1 MSILSMLFNS
11 YPMLTQS
18 MPDGLTAPVTD
29 GSGRYMEAG
38 VALKCL
44 VYPIDAD
51 PATLHLVGLRLNSGG
66 QGVSAP
72 PAAPSPVQ
80 TLLFDV
86 DNATTEEAA
95 LPAVTQEASKI
106 EPLETPTLTPLEPL
120 EAPSAGDQN
129 PSFSDVAAPDPAH
142 DEIPAVS
149 MEPYLDRAYAKLEEL
164 PWVESLTP
172 ADEEGLSPLADAY
185 AQIKNKRLVNFV
197 VRLGNPTTSNTG
209 IYSESRMGG
218 AYQCYGA
225 VVIGSDHPDSSLM
238 PDIATGPSLRARLF
252 ELEDETPV
260 FFHVMHRVEVVN
272 AIRSTELFSSFARSV
287 AAEHQDRVNN
297 RAAAAREKENDE
309 LGAILSDP
317 KMVKA
322 LFARLMENAEGN

>member
-1 MSILSMLFNS
+1 MSILSKLFNS

-18 MPDGLTAPVTD
+18 MPDGMRDPVTD

-51 PATLHLVGLRLNSGG
+51 PATLHLVGLRLNSGD
-66 QGVSAP
+66 QVVSTP

-80 TLLFDV
+80 TLLFDM
-86 DNATTEEAA
+86 DNSPIAEAA
-95 LPAVTQEASKI
+95 LPPTTQAPSKI
-106 EPLETPTLTPLEPL
+106 EPLETPTLTPMEPL
-120 EAPSAGDQN
+120 EIPPAVDQSS
-129 PSFSDVAAPDPAH
+129 SFSDVTAPDPAQ

-149 MEPYLDRAYAKLEEL
+149 MDPYLAQAYEKVDGL
-164 PWVESLTP
+164 PWVEGLTP
-172 ADEEGLSPLADAY
+172 ADEEGMSPLADAY
-185 AQIKNKRLVNFV
+185 TSIEYKRLVNFV
-197 VRLGNPTTSNTG
+197 VRLGNPTTANTG

-225 VVIGSDHPDSSLM
+225 IVIGTDHPNSQLM
-238 PDIATGPSLRARLF
+238 PSASTGAPLRARLF
-252 ELEDETPV
+252 DLEDGTPV

-272 AIRSTELFSSFARSV
+272 AIRATELFSAFSRSV
-287 AAEHQDRVNN
+287 SSEHQNRVNN
-297 RAAAAREKENDE
+297 RVAAAKEKEADE

-322 LFARLMENAEGN
+322 LFARLMANAEGN

>member
-1 MSILSMLFNS
+1 MSILSKLFNT

-18 MPDGLTAPVTD
+18 MPDGLRDPVTD

-51 PATLHLVGLRLNSGG
+51 PATLHLVGLRLNSGD
-66 QGVSAP
+66 QGFSTP

-86 DNATTEEAA
+86 DKAA
-95 LPAVTQEASKI
+95 KEKASLPTVTQEASKI

-129 PSFSDVAAPDPAH
+129 SSFSDVTAPDSAQ

-149 MEPYLDRAYAKLEEL
+149 MEPYLAQAYEKVNEL
-164 PWVESLTP
+164 HWVEGLTV

-185 AQIKNKRLVNFV
+185 SHIEHKRLVNFV

-225 VVIGSDHPDSSLM
+225 IVIGTDHPNSNFM

-252 ELEDETPV
+252 DLEDETPV

-272 AIRSTELFSSFARSV
+272 AIRATELFSSFSRSV